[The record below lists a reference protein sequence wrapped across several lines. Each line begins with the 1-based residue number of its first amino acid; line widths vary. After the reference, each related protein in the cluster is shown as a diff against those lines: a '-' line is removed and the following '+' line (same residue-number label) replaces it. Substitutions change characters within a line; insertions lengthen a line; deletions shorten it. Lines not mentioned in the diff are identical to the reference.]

1 MTKVS
6 INFTGNDKVYI
17 FYLTNGQKQALL
29 TNQYS
34 LIECVNYEKK
44 RAFINSDNI
53 NCFTMEEV
61 EQ

>member
-17 FYLTNGQKQALL
+17 FYLTNGQKRDLL
-29 TNQYS
+29 MNNHS
-34 LIECVNYEKK
+34 LVECLNYEKK
-44 RAFINSDNI
+44 LAYINSDNI